1 MKKESFNVLS
11 DIEHV
16 LLRPAIYIGSVDKN
30 LYNDYFFTDNKM
42 TYQEVEF
49 VQGFVKIINEVI
61 DNCVDEALRTK
72 FKFGNRIKVSFDDEK
87 KSIIIEDNG
96 RGIPV
101 ELHND
106 KYRPELAWCSARSG
120 TNFVNESRETIGM
133 NGLGVFLTSCY
144 STEFIGETH
153 DGKSK
158 CIVKAYNNLSS
169 IETKVSK
176 SSKQGTKVEFIP
188 DLKRFSLKIKDVFS
202 KDSLYKRII
211 YQRLFNLSICFPDI
225 SFIFNGKTVKTGNT
239 KSIFS
244 LFGDSFEHANNNNC
258 MFAIYPNNE
267 DNFRYYT
274 YINGIHL
281 PNGGSH
287 IDIISNELTQIIRE
301 KLSKKYKG
309 IKPGEI
315 KNKLF
320 ITFYGLNF
328 PSPKFDSQTKE
339 KLTNSTKEIR
349 DYISGIDLEKLAN
362 KIMRN
367 EDLINPI
374 IEIYKIK
381 EEYKK
386 KQEIGELSKKSKK
399 IRDDKYLPPIGSNE
413 YLILGEGSSAVG
425 GLSNALGRNNI
436 GYYELRGVP
445 LNTYEE
451 KSLTILSNKEMKTI
465 LEILNL
471 DTSRTTKSEDSQ
483 YYKLRLN
490 DEDIIFNK
498 NDDVCING
506 NYVSVIGKD
515 YIVEPIEINDELKVK
530 YESQKCVRRQFEDKD
545 MSYKYVLFGTDQ
557 DLDGMHIRGLLLGF
571 FMRVAPNLIKEGRV
585 KQLRTPLII
594 LKKGNKINHFFFTFD
609 EYNEWCEKNS
619 QKGYELKYMKGLG
632 SWKQEE
638 LIQLFDKYDF
648 SFFADELKW
657 TYDSERYIHE
667 WLSSSEVQKRKDY
680 LMVKCFNMFKA

>member
-1 MKKESFNVLS
+1 M
-11 DIEHV
+11 
-16 LLRPAIYIGSVDKN
+16 
-30 LYNDYFFTDNKM
+30 
-42 TYQEVEF
+42 
-49 VQGFVKIINEVI
+49 
-61 DNCVDEALRTK
+61 
-72 FKFGNRIKVSFDDEK
+72 
-87 KSIIIEDNG
+87 
-96 RGIPV
+96 
-101 ELHND
+101 
-106 KYRPELAWCSARSG
+106 
-120 TNFVNESRETIGM
+120 
-133 NGLGVFLTSCY
+133 
-144 STEFIGETH
+144 
-153 DGKSK
+153 
-158 CIVKAYNNLSS
+158 
-169 IETKVSK
+169 
-176 SSKQGTKVEFIP
+176 
-188 DLKRFSLKIKDVFS
+188 
-202 KDSLYKRII
+202 LYKRII

-244 LFGDSFEHANNNNC
+244 LFGDSFEHASNNNC

-386 KQEIGELSKKSKK
+386 KQEIGELSKKSRK

-465 LEILNL
+465 LE
-471 DTSRTTKSEDSQ
+471 
-483 YYKLRLN
+483 
-490 DEDIIFNK
+490 
-498 NDDVCING
+498 
-506 NYVSVIGKD
+506 
-515 YIVEPIEINDELKVK
+515 
-530 YESQKCVRRQFEDKD
+530 
-545 MSYKYVLFGTDQ
+545 
-557 DLDGMHIRGLLLGF
+557 LLG
-571 FMRVAPNLIKEGRV
+571 
-585 KQLRTPLII
+585 
-594 LKKGNKINHFFFTFD
+594 
-609 EYNEWCEKNS
+609 
-619 QKGYELKYMKGLG
+619 
-632 SWKQEE
+632 
-638 LIQLFDKYDF
+638 
-648 SFFADELKW
+648 
-657 TYDSERYIHE
+657 
-667 WLSSSEVQKRKDY
+667 
-680 LMVKCFNMFKA
+680 